1 MRVSSGTS
9 GDSCRWLRPQ
19 GKDVAGLLDES
30 HLSWSPD
37 GRVGLDEA
45 REGPGDLGQPAWDS
59 ETAVGGGSW
68 CLTAVGDSWRRGAV
82 SGLQCGQWQ
91 DALEEGCARP
101 SEKEDLF
108 LLLHC
113 RLTLCFN
120 TELSPASSPLPGLP
134 GQMLSKC
141 CGLRGGQLSR
151 YSGSCPWGH
160 HRCAFARILHGI

>member
-82 SGLQCGQWQ
+82 SGLQCGAVAGRSGGGVRQ
-91 DALEEGCARP
+91 ALGKGRP
-101 SEKEDLF
+101 F
-108 LLLHC
+108 
-113 RLTLCFN
+113 
-120 TELSPASSPLPGLP
+120 LSPSLPPHSL
-134 GQMLSKC
+134 L
-141 CGLRGGQLSR
+141 
-151 YSGSCPWGH
+151 
-160 HRCAFARILHGI
+160 